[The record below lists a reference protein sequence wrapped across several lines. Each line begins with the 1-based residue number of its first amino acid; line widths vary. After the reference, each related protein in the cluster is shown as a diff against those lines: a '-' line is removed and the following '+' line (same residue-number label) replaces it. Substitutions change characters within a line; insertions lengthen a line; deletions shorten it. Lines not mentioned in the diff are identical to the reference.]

1 MARGFR
7 ANCGES
13 HPFWSDL
20 TSSLRSLLMRVR
32 YKSRSRDDNAMLGAR
47 NLRPNWAGWP
57 ARRPDG
63 LSQAVADALALLQ
76 YKQLRDSIP
85 VIYVAVAAITIGA
98 ALANQNVVHPM
109 LQLGF
114 PAIILLA
121 SAIQVYRWRSRATI
135 EPTLDVAQRQ
145 IGRTTV
151 LAIAIT
157 SFGSLW
163 AVIMFM
169 LREPGQMPMAPMF
182 MFFGVFAVAN
192 SIASLPR
199 AALAILIFGLSPI
212 CIAMLM
218 SGDAGLGVL
227 SISVALVCVIQVQLL
242 LTRFADMAQNL
253 ILREELES
261 LARTDPLTGLLN
273 RRALAIRLEERLNDP
288 QTTPFVVAL
297 LDLDQFKPV
306 NDKHGHAA
314 GDALLCA
321 LASRLTQSL
330 REGDLVARLGGD
342 EFALVFDA
350 PRDAE
355 ALQSR
360 IAALSAGL
368 ARPYR
373 LAGTQIRVPA
383 SIGAALF
390 PDDGRDHDSLLK
402 VADTA
407 LYKAKEQAGQALRAI
422 PISRAKR

>member
-1 MARGFR
+1 MQ
-7 ANCGES
+7 
-13 HPFWSDL
+13 W
-20 TSSLRSLLMRVR
+20 
-32 YKSRSRDDNAMLGAR
+32 AR
-47 NLRPNWAGWP
+47 NLRPSWAGWP

-63 LSQAVADALALLQ
+63 LSPSAADALALLQ
-76 YKQLRDSIP
+76 YKQLRANIP
-85 VIYVAVAAITIGA
+85 VIYVVVAAITIGA
-98 ALANQNVVHPM
+98 ALANRTVVDPL
-109 LQLGF
+109 LQMGF
-114 PAIILLA
+114 PALILLA
-121 SAIQVYRWRSRATI
+121 CAVQLFRWRSRATI
-135 EPTLDVAQRQ
+135 EPTLDEARRQ

-151 LAIAIT
+151 LATLIT

-163 AVIMFM
+163 AVVLFL
-169 LREPGQMPMAPMF
+169 LRDPGQMPMAPMF

-199 AALAILIFGLSPI
+199 AALAILIFGLVPI
-212 CIAMLM
+212 SIAMLM
-218 SGDAGLGVL
+218 SGDPGLGVL
-227 SISVALVCVIQVQLL
+227 AISVVLVSIIQAQLL
-242 LTRFADMAQNL
+242 LTRFTEMAQTL
-253 ILREELES
+253 VLREELES

-273 RRALAIRLEERLNDP
+273 RRALATRLEERLNDP

-297 LDLDQFKPV
+297 LDLDRFKPV
-306 NDKHGHAA
+306 NDEHGHAA

-355 ALQSR
+355 GLQSR
-360 IAALSAGL
+360 IASLTAAL

-373 LAGTQIRVPA
+373 LAGAQIRVPA

-390 PDDGRDHDSLLK
+390 PDDGRDHDTLMGA
-402 VADTA
+402 ADA
-407 LYKAKEQAGQALRAI
+407 ELYKAKAQAGQALRAI